1 MRSPWSLGMLMI
13 AMGGVGISGI
23 GGQKPHGAAP
33 FAIAA
38 VLIAGG
44 ALMFLR
50 RPFVFYVALAAAAVL
65 AGTGALAL
73 AGKPQLALPVPP
85 ALSLVVG
92 LYLCLRAIIARPA
105 MQPRKSEAPPVDD
118 GG

>member
-1 MRSPWSLGMLMI
+1 MRSPWSLGLLMI

-23 GGQKPHGAAP
+23 GGQKPHGAVP
-33 FAIAA
+33 YAIAA
-38 VLIAGG
+38 VLVAGG

-65 AGTGALAL
+65 AATGGLAL

-105 MQPRKSEAPPVDD
+105 MQPRKASSPVDE